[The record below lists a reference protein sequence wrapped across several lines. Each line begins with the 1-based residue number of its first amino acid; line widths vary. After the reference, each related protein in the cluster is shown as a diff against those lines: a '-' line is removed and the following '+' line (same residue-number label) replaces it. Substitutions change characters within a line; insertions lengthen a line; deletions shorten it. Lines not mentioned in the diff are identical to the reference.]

1 MSEALS
7 KISESA
13 FCVAIKENKFD
24 VASGLMPTKYSLV
37 QEQPKVREVIEIVGV
52 ESVQSMVEYELLILA
67 SLMSVGG
74 NLNKAQ
80 VPFIAE
86 QLIELYPNESIADF
100 KLCFKKGSIGEY
112 GDIQRLDGITI
123 GQWMKAYLDAKYEAI
138 VNDMMKE
145 KEVYN
150 RPIIP
155 EPEKELTPDDPEYY
169 WHEAW
174 LENLYRQF
182 RPDTNVK
189 KAMPLTS
196 KDIEQEG
203 QVEPKAKPYTST
215 DKSYLENYERH
226 HAWIVAN
233 HDPYTGK
240 PKPGYMEEAQW
251 LREVYYKKE
260 NI

>member
-1 MSEALS
+1 MALQ
-7 KISESA
+7 KISKTELSI
-13 FCVAIKENKFD
+13 AISRNDFK
-24 VASGLMPTKYSLV
+24 VASDLLPKTFQGAL
-37 QEQPKVREVIEIVGV
+37 EQPKVRELVSIHGHEQIQLMIEF
-52 ESVQSMVEYELLILA
+52 ELINLA

-86 QLIELYPNESIADF
+86 QLIEMYPNESIADF
-100 KLCFKKGSIGEY
+100 KLCFRKGSIGEY

-123 GQWMKAYLDAKYEAI
+123 GQWMKSYLDAKYEAI

-145 KEVYN
+145 KELYN

-155 EPEKELTPDDPEYY
+155 EPDKELTPDDPEYY

-189 KAMPLTS
+189 KTMPLTS
-196 KDIEQEG
+196 KDIELEG
-203 QVEPKAKPYTST
+203 QEKPKPKPYVST
-215 DKSYLENYERH
+215 DKSYLEQSERH
-226 HAWIVAN
+226 TAWIRAN
-233 HDPYTGK
+233 FDAYTGK
-240 PKPGYMEEAQW
+240 PLPGFIKEDEW
-251 LREVYYKKE
+251 LKINYK
-260 NI
+260 